1 MVDRARLE
9 IEFSAR
15 ERGFESL
22 PLRFIDFADGRAFHP
37 RTGLSTTTLR
47 SNVRFNRSTV
57 PILIGVR
64 ELPNRLPNSRFLT
77 FNVERRLAP

>member
-1 MVDRARLE
+1 
-9 IEFSAR
+9 
-15 ERGFESL
+15 
-22 PLRFIDFADGRAFHP
+22 
-37 RTGLSTTTLR
+37 
-47 SNVRFNRSTV
+47 VRFNRSTV